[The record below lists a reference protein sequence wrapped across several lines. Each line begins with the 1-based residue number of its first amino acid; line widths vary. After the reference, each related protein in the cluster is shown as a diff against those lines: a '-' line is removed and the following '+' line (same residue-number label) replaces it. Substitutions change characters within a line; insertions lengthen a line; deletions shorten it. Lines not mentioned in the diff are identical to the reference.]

1 MIFRDHKTGKLVII
15 KREDYHCDRDYY
27 TAICDTMNI
36 NFPKSVN
43 EYDRIIK
50 LINPKKSR

>member
-15 KREDYHCDRDYY
+15 KREDYHCDTDYY

-43 EYDRIIK
+43 QYDRIIK
-50 LINPKKSR
+50 LVNSKKSR